1 MLYDNAQLAR
11 IYLWA
16 GLELDE
22 ARFIEVAR
30 STLDYILR
38 DIRHPGGGFF
48 SAEDADSEGEE
59 GTFYVW
65 SLAEFEEVLGT
76 RAESAASFYGVTHS
90 GNFEGSNILHRDP
103 GRPTPPDLDDINQ
116 RLFSRRNS
124 RVRPGLDDKV
134 VAAWNGLSIRAL
146 AEAGAVLK
154 EQRYLEAATEAAEF
168 VLENMVK
175 QGRLQRSWRDGR
187 TSGGGFLDDHA
198 AMAGGCYTLLSATG
212 DARWFDAA
220 ERLVAD
226 LAHFARPDG
235 GFYST
240 SSASKGL
247 IKRPEDFTDNPL
259 PSGNALA
266 AEALLISSLLT
277 GDLSKRGQAIAA
289 VSAAGVIASRY
300 PSMAGHHLAVAL
312 SIDNGTRELAIVGEN
327 RAHLV
332 DVFWSSY
339 RPETVLAQADGP
351 TSVIPLLEGRGGG
364 SDVALAYVCRGF
376 TCDLPTSDPT
386 QLAEQL
392 ASDIG

>member
-1 MLYDNAQLAR
+1 
-11 IYLWA
+11 
-16 GLELDE
+16 
-22 ARFIEVAR
+22 
-30 STLDYILR
+30 
-38 DIRHPGGGFF
+38 
-48 SAEDADSEGEE
+48 
-59 GTFYVW
+59 
-65 SLAEFEEVLGT
+65 
-76 RAESAASFYGVTHS
+76 
-90 GNFEGSNILHRDP
+90 
-103 GRPTPPDLDDINQ
+103 
-116 RLFSRRNS
+116 
-124 RVRPGLDDKV
+124 
-134 VAAWNGLSIRAL
+134 
-146 AEAGAVLK
+146 
-154 EQRYLEAATEAAEF
+154 
-168 VLENMVK
+168 
-175 QGRLQRSWRDGR
+175 
-187 TSGGGFLDDHA
+187 
-198 AMAGGCYTLLSATG
+198 MAGGYYTLLSATG

-240 SSASKGL
+240 SSVSRGL